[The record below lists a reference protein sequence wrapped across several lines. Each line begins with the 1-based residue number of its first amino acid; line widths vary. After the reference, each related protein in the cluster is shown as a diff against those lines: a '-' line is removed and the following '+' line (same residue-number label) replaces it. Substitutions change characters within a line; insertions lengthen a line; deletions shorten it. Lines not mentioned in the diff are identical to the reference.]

1 MSLRSYTYQDMLR
14 RNASLHGQGT
24 AFVYALERVTHAQL
38 VARGA
43 RLAAG
48 LARIGVAAGDRV
60 AMLAPNCLEYVDL
73 FAAASHLGAIVVPV
87 NNRFSADEV
96 AYVIA
101 DVEPTAVLV
110 DAAYLELLP
119 VAVRARPTCYVIGS
133 APDGCKAAD
142 ELYLDSAVPAAAV
155 GNDTPLLIIH
165 TAAVDG
171 RPRGAMLSHGGLM
184 AASAQAQSV
193 WQLTP
198 ADVHLGVLPLFHI
211 GGIGLLLAAQ
221 QAGGSSLLLP
231 RFDAKAL
238 VQHVDLD
245 GGSLIGVFPPMLG
258 ALTDAAAEA
267 GSMLAPL
274 RVVTGIDAAETI
286 GRFLARCPNA
296 GFWSTYG
303 QTETTGAVSLSR
315 STERPGSAGRP
326 VGMNSVAVVD
336 ELDRPVPT
344 SLTGE
349 IVVRGPT
356 VFHGY
361 WRRAEDSTL
370 TLRNGWHHTGDLG
383 HLDADGYLWYDRR
396 SETKRL
402 IKSGGENVYPAEV
415 ERVILDH
422 PAVAEVA
429 VSGVPDAQWGEAVK
443 ATCVMRAGHTLD
455 ADALIEFVGQRLAR
469 YKRPRHVEFVTELP
483 AAPGPARAR

>member
-1 MSLRSYTYQDMLR
+1 
-14 RNASLHGQGT
+14 
-24 AFVYALERVTHAQL
+24 
-38 VARGA
+38 
-43 RLAAG
+43 
-48 LARIGVAAGDRV
+48 
-60 AMLAPNCLEYVDL
+60 
-73 FAAASHLGAIVVPV
+73 
-87 NNRFSADEV
+87 
-96 AYVIA
+96 
-101 DVEPTAVLV
+101 
-110 DAAYLELLP
+110 
-119 VAVRARPTCYVIGS
+119 
-133 APDGCKAAD
+133 
-142 ELYLDSAVPAAAV
+142 
-155 GNDTPLLIIH
+155 
-165 TAAVDG
+165 
-171 RPRGAMLSHGGLM
+171 
-184 AASAQAQSV
+184 
-193 WQLTP
+193 
-198 ADVHLGVLPLFHI
+198 
-211 GGIGLLLAAQ
+211 
-221 QAGGSSLLLP
+221 
-231 RFDAKAL
+231 
-238 VQHVDLD
+238 
-245 GGSLIGVFPPMLG
+245 
-258 ALTDAAAEA
+258 
-267 GSMLAPL
+267 
-274 RVVTGIDAAETI
+274 
-286 GRFLARCPNA
+286 
-296 GFWSTYG
+296 
-303 QTETTGAVSLSR
+303 
-315 STERPGSAGRP
+315 
-326 VGMNSVAVVD
+326 MNSVAVVD